1 MQLKIRR
8 GLTPYAHARGADA
21 YGMAN
26 AATIDT
32 TKSEKAETFN
42 IGIDCCATFLTSD
55 ICDLRFH
62 PMCCVSDF

>member
-26 AATIDT
+26 AVTINT
-32 TKSEKAETFN
+32 TKSEKAETFTS
-42 IGIDCCATFLTSD
+42 GSDCYATFLTSD
-55 ICDLRFH
+55 ICDFTISS
-62 PMCCVSDF
+62 CVLCF